1 MDINKKSQGNHP
13 GTLLLGGLL
22 ILLGIV
28 FLVGELFN
36 IRIGS
41 FIWPFFIMGPGVVL
55 FLLSLAMD
63 EDAGKGMAA
72 VGGLVSMVGLILFFQ
87 NATGFWASWSY
98 AWALIAPTSVGLGM
112 FAYAWA
118 KGIPELRRES
128 LHLIKVGLGIFVAAA
143 IFFELVI
150 GVSGFGLGH
159 FGWPLLLI
167 ALGIFLFARNL
178 TTGWRKEETAEFE
191 KPLKEEYHVY
201 DNS

>member
-1 MDINKKSQGNHP
+1 MFGYA
-13 GTLLLGGLL
+13 
-22 ILLGIV
+22 IV
-28 FLVGELFN
+28 
-36 IRIGS
+36 R
-41 FIWPFFIMGPGVVL
+41 
-55 FLLSLAMD
+55 
-63 EDAGKGMAA
+63 GK
-72 VGGLVSMVGLILFFQ
+72 
-87 NATGFWASWSY
+87 
-98 AWALIAPTSVGLGM
+98 
-112 FAYAWA
+112 
-118 KGIPELRRES
+118 PELRRDS

-159 FGWPLLLI
+159 FSWPLLLI